1 MAIAKALKAFGQ
13 VSPYSEDCFALGR
26 ALGSERY
33 QDSSEELA
41 ASAAA
46 LCSRGQQVLLDAAGV
61 CAFFAANT
69 VMVDATGHK
78 GGDSKVQMLTRI
90 ANLKARVNRFCCCC
104 SGTQG

>member
-1 MAIAKALKAFGQ
+1 MSVSLVYVTFSFQ
-13 VSPYSEDCFALGR
+13 VQDCFALGR

-78 GGDSKVQMLTRI
+78 GGDSALACRSQR
-90 ANLKARVNRFCCCC
+90 
-104 SGTQG
+104 